1 MPFNGSGVFVRLENW
16 SSDAASN
23 LPISATKFDI
33 EDNDFAGGFDL
44 CLTRD
49 GQGAPSGPITWA
61 QLLTLTRG
69 SDGEIMG
76 LARTGGANNPGLQ
89 FNVADVG
96 GFTLNTTIATG
107 LALGI
112 AGTVAL
118 SIGSTR
124 AVTIGAPTTG
134 IALTV
139 DQPAG
144 AAAGVSINGPAGTG
158 GAGINLVDGQTGTRA
173 WSLFSGNAGVGLF
186 SIYDNTA
193 AATRLQIGTTGGV
206 TVNAPTSGVALNV
219 SGLATS
225 YAGQFNGSSSAGNSF
240 GLEIVAGTNS
250 SDVALRVTNQAVT
263 QVFLN
268 LKGDGS
274 GTLGYSSV
282 AQNPLSWTAGGN
294 VSIAAPNNA
303 VALAITGAAS
313 ALGLTIQ
320 QGVSAPAGI
329 QVNGPSG
336 AGGGINIVDGQ
347 TGTRAWSLFSGNA
360 GVGLFS
366 IYDNT
371 AAATRLQIGTTG
383 GVSINMPTSGN
394 ALSVAAASGAS
405 GISITGAG
413 NTSISASGAP
423 IGISITPSSG
433 GTGIAVLNGG
443 SAGAFLT
450 AGTNYY
456 STGTVAS
463 VITANKPGT
472 LTSIL
477 GWLSVLLGGTQGWIP
492 VWNN

>member
-1 MPFNGSGVFVRLENW
+1 
-16 SSDAASN
+16 
-23 LPISATKFDI
+23 
-33 EDNDFAGGFDL
+33 
-44 CLTRD
+44 LTRD
-49 GQGAPSGPITWA
+49 GQGAPSGPLTWA

-173 WSLFSGNAGVGLF
+173 WSLFSGNVGAGIF
-186 SIYDNTA
+186 SIFDNTA
-193 AATRLQIGTTGGV
+193 GATRLQISTSGNI
-206 TVNAPTSGVALNV
+206 TVNPPSSGIALMVGSSAAGELMRLQSPNSAQAFLGLNVVAGQVGQLIWDNTTALSGVSNAVGINTDGGGFVL
-219 SGLATS
+219 
-225 YAGQFNGSSSAGNSF
+225 QGSSVTRLKMSDAGLFTFTPAASTLAININQGSST
-240 GLEIVAGTNS
+240 VAG
-250 SDVALRVTNQAVT
+250 L
-263 QVFLN
+263 
-268 LKGDGS
+268 
-274 GTLGYSSV
+274 
-282 AQNPLSWTAGGN
+282 
-294 VSIAAPNNA
+294 
-303 VALAITGAAS
+303 
-313 ALGLTIQ
+313 
-320 QGVSAPAGI
+320 
-329 QVNGPSG
+329 QVNGASG

-371 AAATRLQIGTTG
+371 AAATRLQIATTG
-383 GVSINMPTSGN
+383 GVSINTPTSGN
-394 ALSVAAASGAS
+394 TLSVAAASGAS